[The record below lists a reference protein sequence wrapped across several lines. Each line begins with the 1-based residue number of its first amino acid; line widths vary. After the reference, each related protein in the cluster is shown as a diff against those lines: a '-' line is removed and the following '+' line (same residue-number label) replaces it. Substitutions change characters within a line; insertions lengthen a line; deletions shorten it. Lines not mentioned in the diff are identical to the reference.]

1 METAATEKEI
11 NCSINLQ
18 LVLGFTF
25 LLSLLKYIS
34 LSSTLLDATS
44 SNCQDPQLRL
54 LIRI

>member
-25 LLSLLKYIS
+25 LLLLLKYIS